1 MDGID
6 WAASAM
12 AAARS
17 RLEISTTNLA
27 NASSDGFRKIVAH
40 GLLNA
45 SGARIVSEQSSAHGG
60 LRRTGR
66 DFDIAIV
73 GDGAF
78 RIKDPGGAVSTTR
91 NGAFTRSVDG
101 SLRNDAGA
109 ALIGLRGPVH
119 MPDGATIDNAG
130 RVMLA
135 GKQIDRIIVG
145 AGASVRTGF
154 LESANVNAVEEMVNV
169 LAAQRSFESAEK
181 VVSAIDQTRQKA
193 SNEIA
198 RLK

>member
-1 MDGID
+1 
-6 WAASAM
+6 M
-12 AAARS
+12 AAARA
-17 RLEISTTNLA
+17 RLDISTTNLA
-27 NASSDGFRKIVAH
+27 NVSSDGFRKAIARGV
-40 GLLNA
+40 LTP
-45 SGARIVSEQSSAHGG
+45 SGARILAERSSEHGG

-66 DFDIAIV
+66 DFDLAIV

-78 RIKDPGGAVSTTR
+78 RVRGTDGAISTTR
-91 NGAFTRSVDG
+91 NGAFTRAFDG
-101 SLRNDAGA
+101 SLRNDADATLLGLHGPVRIPEGA
-109 ALIGLRGPVH
+109 AIQS
-119 MPDGATIDNAG
+119 DG

-154 LESANVNAVEEMVNV
+154 LESANVNAIDEMVHV

-193 SNEIA
+193 SNELA